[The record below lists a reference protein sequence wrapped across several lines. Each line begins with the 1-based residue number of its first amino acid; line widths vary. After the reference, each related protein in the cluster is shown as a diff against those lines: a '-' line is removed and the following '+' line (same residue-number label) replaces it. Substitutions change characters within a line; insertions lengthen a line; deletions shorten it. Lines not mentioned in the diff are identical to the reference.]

1 MLDGTTV
8 TLTFEGR
15 LPDGKVYDKMDKN
28 NPLKFQVGHD
38 LVLEGFER
46 EVREMKVGEKKTFTI
61 KDWEA
66 FGEYR
71 ENLVGEIPMD
81 AMPNIK
87 GLERGKIIWIIDDDE
102 KKVPVTVKDITEDA
116 VTIDYNHPL
125 AGNDLSFDVEIID
138 IDEST
143 ADNPNMPNLKDLEN
157 PLDLIM

>member
-8 TLTFEGR
+8 ILAFEGR
-15 LPDGKVYDKMDKN
+15 LPDGKVYDKMTKD
-28 NPLKFQVGHD
+28 NPLKFEVGRD

-46 EVREMKVGEKKTFTI
+46 EVREMEKGEKKTFTI

-66 FGEYR
+66 FGEYN
-71 ENLVGEIPMD
+71 EELVTEIPMEL
-81 AMPNIK
+81 MPNVK
-87 GLERGKIIWIIDDDE
+87 GLERNKVIWIINDE
-102 KKVPVTVKDITEDA
+102 GNKVPVTVTDITGEA

-125 AGNDLSFDVEIID
+125 AGKELTFDVEIID

-143 ADNPNMPNLKDLEN
+143 ADDPNAVARRIPNS